1 MYRRFHRKRK
11 NYRRYWNKEE
21 WKKKQ
26 LLKQGYRYYIPS
38 LNKAFKN
45 YDEMIE
51 FFKKVGDSV
60 KKGDLIL
67 RMRTS
72 REDSIASALEFLEG
86 AVIVGEEEAAKP
98 PLIIDV
104 VE

>member
-51 FFKKVGDSV
+51 FFKKVGWKNPKLLTDEEIVDFRRMGLV
-60 KKGDLIL
+60 KRYYMVDVLDEGKIRWIADL
-67 RMRTS
+67 
-72 REDSIASALEFLEG
+72 
-86 AVIVGEEEAAKP
+86 
-98 PLIIDV
+98 
-104 VE
+104 